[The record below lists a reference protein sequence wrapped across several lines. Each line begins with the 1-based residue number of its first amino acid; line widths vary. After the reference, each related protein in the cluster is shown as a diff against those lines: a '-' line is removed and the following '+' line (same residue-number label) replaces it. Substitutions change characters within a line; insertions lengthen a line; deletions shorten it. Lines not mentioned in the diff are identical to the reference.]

1 MLCHCGTGFV
11 YLRNLQ
17 NVLRSFQIEH
27 AQFANFRPKPEHNPN
42 FNVNP
47 NLDSDPNP
55 HETNMMMMFQLITEQ
70 RRDSP
75 SWLCQMQ
82 SWDSRD
88 WVPWVASLDGPVH
101 YQSHQKTTAHDGM
114 PAAWIAG
121 MRRTVFGLDYRQ
133 LRLSNTWH
141 DSTVAKAQKL
151 YLQTS
156 YNRNADEVW
165 NWKTNNNTFR
175 NALLW
180 YVIA

>member
-17 NVLRSFQIEH
+17 NALRSFQIEH

-75 SWLCQMQ
+75 S
-82 SWDSRD
+82 
-88 WVPWVASLDGPVH
+88 
-101 YQSHQKTTAHDGM
+101 
-114 PAAWIAG
+114 
-121 MRRTVFGLDYRQ
+121 
-133 LRLSNTWH
+133 
-141 DSTVAKAQKL
+141 
-151 YLQTS
+151 
-156 YNRNADEVW
+156 
-165 NWKTNNNTFR
+165 
-175 NALLW
+175 
-180 YVIA
+180 